1 MLMVRLMIKMVIILL
16 SLLLFEIGR
25 LENVLSERRREKPL
39 ILRRE
44 EYTEKSN
51 PKHETPSDRTKGKYS
66 LFLEGRRTDE
76 SRV

>member
-16 SLLLFEIGR
+16 SLLFEIGR
-25 LENVLSERRREKPL
+25 LENVLSGRREKPL

-44 EYTEKSN
+44 EYTEKYN
-51 PKHETPSDRTKGKYS
+51 PKHETHSDRTKGKYS